1 MKILLVH
8 HCDSW
13 GGAGVSLRDI
23 CQMLCQTYEVTV
35 CLPRLESEV
44 DKELKKI
51 RGVKTIA
58 IDADMGMISAYNGG
72 PHFISR
78 TYVKNLLNIKN
89 SRRKLI
95 EILNSKK
102 YDMVMLNSITLA
114 WAAKITE
121 RMKIPT
127 VIYIRETKV
136 NNPGYYWCKS
146 IIDKCCTGVVYIS
159 EFDRR
164 KANLKVKN
172 QAVVKDCLDIRQY
185 NIDMT
190 RTNACNKF
198 GLEADN
204 FNILYVGGSDELK
217 GYSVMLSACKK
228 LSDTKIAFVI
238 AGAVNE
244 EKKINSGNIFYLGKV
259 YNMPALY
266 RACDV
271 LIFPSTKGHQAR
283 PIFEAGAMHLPVII
297 SDFPETADEVKNGE
311 NGLVF
316 TPGDSDALAACI
328 EKLLSH
334 QDEAQKLGE
343 RNYKNTRKTHDFEV
357 CKEKLLNF
365 LTNIQKE
372 RFRYEI

>member
-13 GGAGVSLRDI
+13 GGAGVSLRDM

-35 CLPRLESEV
+35 CLPHFECEV

-51 RGVKTIA
+51 NGVKIIA

-89 SRRKLI
+89 SRKKLVA
-95 EILNSKK
+95 ILNSEK
-102 YDMVMLNSITLA
+102 YDMVILNSITLA
-114 WAAKITE
+114 WAAKTIE

-136 NNPGYYWCKS
+136 NNPGYYWCKG
-146 IIDKCCTGVVYIS
+146 IIEKYCAGVIYIS
-159 EFDRR
+159 EFDRK
-164 KANLKVKN
+164 KAKLKVKN
-172 QAVVKDCLDIRQY
+172 QAVVRDCLDIREY
-185 NIDMT
+185 NIDTT
-190 RTNACNKF
+190 RTKACDKF
-198 GLEADN
+198 GLKVDN
-204 FNILYVGGSDELK
+204 FNILYVGGSDALK

-228 LSDTKIAFVI
+228 LSDSRIAFVI

-244 EKKINSGNIFYLGKV
+244 EKKINSGNVFYLGKV

-266 RACDV
+266 RACDA
-271 LIFPSTKGHQAR
+271 LIFPSIKGHQAR

-297 SDFPETADEVKNGE
+297 SDFPETADEVRNGE

-316 TPGDSDALAACI
+316 TPGDSDALVLCI
-328 EKLLSH
+328 EKLFSH
-334 QDEAQKLGE
+334 QDGAKKLGE
-343 RNYKNTRKTHDFEV
+343 RNYKNTRDKHDFEV
-357 CKEKLLNF
+357 CQKQLIEF
-365 LTNIQKE
+365 LANI
-372 RFRYEI
+372 